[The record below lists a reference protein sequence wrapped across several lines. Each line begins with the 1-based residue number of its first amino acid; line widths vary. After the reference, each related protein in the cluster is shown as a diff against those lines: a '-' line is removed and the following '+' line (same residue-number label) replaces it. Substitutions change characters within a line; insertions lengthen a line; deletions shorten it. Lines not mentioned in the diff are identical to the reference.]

1 MRCRRHTN
9 FMIAKYNRKSLAL
22 GVPGLLLQIGCI
34 FTSNLIAAKAK
45 SNGAAPPDS
54 LALLLAAGAFVGAVL
69 LIIGLGFY
77 AKAKGYSALLGL
89 LGLLS
94 CIGLLIL
101 AVLPDKTKGP
111 SR

>member
-1 MRCRRHTN
+1 
-9 FMIAKYNRKSLAL
+9 MIAKYNRKSLAL
-22 GVPGLLLQIGCI
+22 GIPGLLLQLGCL

-45 SNGAAPPDS
+45 SDGVAPSDS
-54 LALLLAAGAFVGAVL
+54 LTLLLAAGSLVGALL

-77 AKAKGYSALLGL
+77 AKAKGHSVVWGL

-101 AVLPDKTKGP
+101 AIMPDKTKGQVDDHVA
-111 SR
+111 

>member
-1 MRCRRHTN
+1 
-9 FMIAKYNRKSLAL
+9 MIAKYNRKSLAL
-22 GVPGLLLQIGCI
+22 GIPGLVLQTGCF

-45 SNGAAPPDS
+45 SSGAAPSDS
-54 LALLLAAGAFVGAVL
+54 LALLLAAGTLVGAVL

-101 AVLPDKTKGP
+101 AALPDKTKAP